1 MAASLTPP
9 VAVIG
14 LGRMGTGIGQSLL
27 RKRRELG
34 TRSTGGPS

>member
-14 LGRMGTGIGQSLL
+14 LGRMGAGIGH
-27 RKRRELG
+27 RAE
-34 TRSTGGPS
+34 PAA